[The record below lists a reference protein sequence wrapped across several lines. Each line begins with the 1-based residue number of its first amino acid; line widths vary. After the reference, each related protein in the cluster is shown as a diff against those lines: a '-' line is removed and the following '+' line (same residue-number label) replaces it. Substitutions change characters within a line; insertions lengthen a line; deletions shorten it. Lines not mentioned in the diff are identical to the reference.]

1 MEAPMPTDAARPN
14 GNPSAQGLR
23 DPKITR
29 QGLIEAIG
37 LLIAHLPDNVLYML
51 WKLLSYPP
59 AQLRR
64 AQMMIVNCPESAD
77 LFYDAIRLD
86 RIIRYLD
93 AKTEESLLADVDN
106 AEAKAEVRRVI
117 EQFRGRVGMGITI
130 LRTMLGEV
138 SQKYKLSFRGL
149 SRLGAYNKIYE
160 RSGQK
165 LFERGGDGA
174 QASPDKPTW
183 VEVR

>member
-1 MEAPMPTDAARPN
+1 MEAPMTTDAARPN
-14 GNPSAQGLR
+14 GNGQGVR

-29 QGLIEAIG
+29 QGLIEGIV
-37 LLIAHLPDNVLYML
+37 LLLAHLSENVLYML
-51 WKLLSYPP
+51 WKILSYPP

-64 AQMMIVNCPESAD
+64 AQLMIVNCPESAD

-93 AKTEESLLADVDN
+93 AKTEESLLGDVDN
-106 AEAKAEVRRVI
+106 AEAKAEVRRII

-130 LRTMLGEV
+130 LRTQLGEV
-138 SQKYKLSFRGL
+138 AQKYKISFRGL
-149 SRLGAYNKIYE
+149 SRLGAYDNIYE

-165 LFERGGDGA
+165 LFERGEGS
-174 QASPDKPTW
+174 QTPDKQTS
-183 VEVR
+183 VEAR